1 MVRTADTG
9 NESIDVLS
17 DLEREALREVWA
29 SAMMRRDY
37 FGNLSVG
44 YQRRERI
51 AKQAILVLACGAL
64 LTALAGLP
72 GDLAAIPRL
81 LAGISAVVSVWLLVV
96 PSRTRA
102 TQCAELRSEWNQL
115 VEECRI
121 LWDNMEPE
129 SAPADFRRIKA
140 QSIDLSKR
148 VIPAMAQPDAAP
160 VSPVC
165 PE

>member
-1 MVRTADTG
+1 M
-9 NESIDVLS
+9 LS
-17 DLEREALREVWA
+17 NLERESLRDVWA

-44 YQRRERI
+44 YQRRERL
-51 AKQAILVLACGAL
+51 AKLAILISACGAL

-72 GDLAAIPRL
+72 GDLAAVPRL

-102 TQCAELRSEWNQL
+102 TQCAELCSEWNQL
-115 VEECRI
+115 GQECSA
-121 LWDNMEPE
+121 LWDNTEAE
-129 SAPADFRRIKA
+129 SAPAALRRVRA
-140 QSIDLSKR
+140 QSTNLSER

-160 VSPVC
+160 VSPMC